1 MSVCIGNGLMG
12 KSLQD
17 QLLSLG
23 LARDKPEREKKN
35 AGKKGRPEKARG
47 AGHKKRPAGG
57 SGSHSKDKNAEMSLD
72 RAYALRRKEEQ
83 QQAESV
89 RKLKQEE
96 VRRRR
101 RLNREIGAIV
111 NNHRLND
118 PKAEVPRNFMYKGR
132 IRKIYLT
139 SEQLKALNDGE
150 LGIAYLTGSYHL
162 LAREHVEAVRQLSV
176 EHVPELSGEPD
187 DDEEEFPVPDDLVW

>member
-1 MSVCIGNGLMG
+1 MS

-23 LARDKPEREKKN
+23 LARKKSRPV
-35 AGKKGRPEKARG
+35 KKGAGQKKHSTNTRGRNSSKDPVKG
-47 AGHKKRPAGG
+47 AGNIARE
-57 SGSHSKDKNAEMSLD
+57 SGAEMSLD
-72 RAYALRRKEEQ
+72 QAYALRKKEEQ
-83 QQAESV
+83 QQVETA

-101 RLNREIGAIV
+101 QLNKEIGAIV
-111 NNHRLND
+111 NSHRLND

-132 IRKIYLT
+132 IRKIHLT
-139 SEQLKALNDGE
+139 PEQLKALNKGE

-162 LAREHVEAVRQLSV
+162 LTHEHITAVRQLSE
-176 EHVPELSGEPD
+176 EHVPDLSSESED
-187 DDEEEFPVPDDLVW
+187 DEEFPVPDDLVW

>member
-1 MSVCIGNGLMG
+1 MS

-23 LARDKPEREKKN
+23 LARKKPGPEKKG
-35 AGKKGRPEKARG
+35 ASQKGRSTNARG
-47 AGHKKRPAGG
+47 RNPKKAPVEGAGSRARE
-57 SGSHSKDKNAEMSLD
+57 SGAEMSLD
-72 RAYALRRKEEQ
+72 QAYALRKKEEQ
-83 QQAESV
+83 QQVETA

-101 RLNREIGAIV
+101 QLNKEIGAIV
-111 NNHRLND
+111 NSHRLND

-132 IRKIYLT
+132 IRKIHLT
-139 SEQLKALNDGE
+139 PEQLKALNNGE

-162 LAREHVEAVRQLSV
+162 LTHEHIAAVRQLSA
-176 EHVPELSGEPD
+176 EHVPDLSSESD
-187 DDEEEFPVPDDLVW
+187 DDEEFPVPDDLVW

>member
-1 MSVCIGNGLMG
+1 MS

-23 LARDKPEREKKN
+23 LARKKSGPKKKS
-35 AGKKGRPEKARG
+35 AGQKGHSANVRGRSPEKNPVKG
-47 AGHKKRPAGG
+47 AGNKARA
-57 SGSHSKDKNAEMSLD
+57 SSAEMSLD
-72 RAYALRRKEEQ
+72 QAYALRKKEEQ
-83 QQAESV
+83 QQVETA

-101 RLNREIGAIV
+101 QLNKEIGAIV
-111 NNHRLND
+111 NSHRLND

-132 IRKIYLT
+132 IRKIHLT
-139 SEQLKALNDGE
+139 PEQLKALNNGE

-162 LAREHVEAVRQLSV
+162 LTHEHIAAVRQLSA
-176 EHVPELSGEPD
+176 EHVPDLSSESD
-187 DDEEEFPVPDDLVW
+187 DDEEFPVPDDLVW

>member
-57 SGSHSKDKNAEMSLD
+57 SGSHSEDKSAELSLD
-72 RAYALRRKEEQ
+72 RAYALRKKEEQ
-83 QQAESV
+83 QQAESA
-89 RKLKQEE
+89 RKFKQEE

-139 SEQLKALNDGE
+139 SEQLKALNTGE

-162 LAREHVEAVRQLSV
+162 LAHEHVEAVRQLSA
-176 EHVPELSGEPD
+176 EHVPDLSSES